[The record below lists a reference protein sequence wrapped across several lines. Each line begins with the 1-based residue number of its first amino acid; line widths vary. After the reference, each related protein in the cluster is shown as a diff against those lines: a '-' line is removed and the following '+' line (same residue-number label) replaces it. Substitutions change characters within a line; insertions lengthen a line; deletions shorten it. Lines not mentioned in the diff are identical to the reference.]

1 MVRHK
6 QPKSLFQISQE
17 WFCQYLGERV
27 LLSSA
32 AGGGGGHDGA
42 GAAKH
47 QTLSL
52 VRLKLR
58 PFFMEQ
64 LPVVVRSGLL
74 EETSEFLVRRSLVSG
89 LYDDDHATSSGHLH
103 GSIFYRR

>member
-32 AGGGGGHDGA
+32 AGGGHDGA

-74 EETSEFLVRRSLVSG
+74 EETSEFLVRRSLGSG
-89 LYDDDHATSSGHLH
+89 LHDANHAISSGHLH
-103 GSIFYRR
+103 VPFFYRR

>member
-6 QPKSLFQISQE
+6 QPKSLFHISQE

-32 AGGGGGHDGA
+32 AGCGQDGA

-89 LYDDDHATSSGHLH
+89 LYDGDHATSSGHLH

>member
-6 QPKSLFQISQE
+6 QPPRLSDLCQA
-17 WFCQYLGERV
+17 WFSRHLGEKV
-27 LLSSA
+27 LTSATVGLS
-32 AGGGGGHDGA
+32 GVGHEVGVG

-64 LPVVVRSGLL
+64 LPVCVRSELL
-74 EETSEFLVRRSLVSG
+74 EETSEFLIKRSLASG
-89 LYDDDHATSSGHLH
+89 
-103 GSIFYRR
+103 I